1 MAEKDATVRLR
12 RAVKE
17 NNLFLVRRLIQR
29 TDMRNPDPS
38 PRRYTSLAW
47 AAVLGHEE
55 TFEFLLGEG
64 HDDEELSRDSEN
76 NTILMLLADYQPP
89 VQNPYMSR
97 SANSE
102 DLIGAALRMA
112 RLYYD
117 RYPNILDWSNVSGR
131 TALHIAALKGHEEMV
146 RMFCDLGADFD
157 LSDNSGNTPLHY
169 ASSWGHIPVVQLLIE
184 RGCQYAARN
193 NEGFTASD
201 YAYSFSTRDT
211 LQDTARIQFEHN
223 KKLRRLVFAQAA
235 EKGHEW
241 GGAPP
246 TSSATLPV
254 PRMRSG
260 SGTSRT
266 TATSD
271 SGELDGAF
279 AQYSQS
285 SLSSSPPHPSASSFF
300 HPSRSHTHSPNLSS
314 ASSASTF
321 SALSPMAPNASRLNA
336 SALASA
342 LSPVA
347 TKMRERD
354 ASAMERYMRRNRS
367 GSQGT
372 SSDNKSQNESV
383 APSAGGDDSV
393 LTPLPL
399 TGSTTPRRLR
409 PSMSAAQL
417 RPTPVSYST
426 AGQPELRNR
435 SGTSPTTS
443 RPNVASIPILTRSSS
458 QSNTPLPLT
467 SANGPV
473 FDEPDKYTGP
483 PSQYAQFPEPPS
495 IAESESNTTTPT
507 RRLGFHHRLTKAI
520 PSELPSASVHR
531 RGLSATAVRNG

>member
-17 NNLFLVRRLIQR
+17 NNLFLVKRLVQR

-38 PRRYTSLAW
+38 TRRYTSLAW

-55 TFEFLLGEG
+55 TFEYLLSVG

-76 NTILMLLADYQPP
+76 NTILMLLADYRPQSFVTYIGRPP
-89 VQNPYMSR
+89 
-97 SANSE
+97 NSE
-102 DLIGAALRMA
+102 DLLGAALRMS

-117 RYPNILDWSNVSGR
+117 RYPTILDWSNAQGK
-131 TALHIAALKGHEEMV
+131 TALHIAALKGNEELV
-146 RMFCDLGADFD
+146 RMLCDLGADFD
-157 LSDNSGNTPLHY
+157 LADNKGNTSLHY
-169 ASSWGHIPVVQLLIE
+169 ASSWGHIPIVQLLIE
-184 RGCQYAARN
+184 RGCQFAARN

-211 LQDTARIQFEHN
+211 LQDTARMQYENN
-223 KKLRRLVFAQAA
+223 KKMRRAVFAQAA
-235 EKGHEW
+235 AKGHEW
-241 GGAPP
+241 GGTPVTTA
-246 TSSATLPV
+246 LPLP

-271 SGELDGAF
+271 SADMDVLGSLPTH
-279 AQYSQS
+279 SQPS
-285 SLSSSPPHPSASSFF
+285 ISSSPPRPSMSSFF
-300 HPSRSHTHSPNLSS
+300 HSSRSHTHSPNLSS

-321 SALSPMAPNASRLNA
+321 SALAPNPPSINA
-336 SALASA
+336 STLASA

-372 SSDNKSQNESV
+372 SSDNRSQNGSV
-383 APSAGGDDSV
+383 AQVEDSV
-393 LTPLPL
+393 PTPLPI
-399 TGSTTPRRLR
+399 TGSVTPRRLR

-417 RPTPVSYST
+417 RPTPETPLKSSD
-426 AGQPELRNR
+426 ALQPELRNR
-435 SGTSPTTS
+435 SGTSPTTT
-443 RPNVASIPILTRSSS
+443 RPSISSIPILTRSSS
-458 QSNTPLPLT
+458 TSQSPHPLT
-467 SANGPV
+467 HLTSNGNII
-473 FDEPDKYTGP
+473 DEPDRYTGP
-483 PSQYAQFPEPPS
+483 PSQYARFPEPPP
-495 IAESESNTTTPT
+495 AETDSNTTTPT
-507 RRLGFHHRLTKAI
+507 RRLGFHHLLNKPH
-520 PSELPSASVHR
+520 PSDPPNPSIHR